1 MKSISNRLIYLKVNC
16 KSTELFILFLNWNE
30 WTLTISSIYIIDF
43 RHVWTIKSDLI
54 VKPLLITLPLS
65 RISKHPKT
73 NLAQMVRLHKILIY
87 NEICLKELIKMSN
100 SPIVIS
106 WFNIW
111 KDLLIYNIGD
121 ASNKARIF
129 CFYSCT
135 QNLPYP
141 IRLVGSPLLL
151 YVNLFLICIW
161 LVLNWKY
168 IFIFIYSHLNF

>member
-1 MKSISNRLIYLKVNC
+1 MKVNC
-16 KSTELFILFLNWNE
+16 KNTELFILFLNWNE

-129 CFYSCT
+129 CFYTCT
-135 QNLPYP
+135 QNHQACRESFAFICKFVFDMYLACFKLEIYFY
-141 IRLVGSPLLL
+141 LYLLAFKL
-151 YVNLFLICIW
+151 LKN
-161 LVLNWKY
+161 
-168 IFIFIYSHLNF
+168 